1 MSLASQGRRLRSGL
15 ALAARTAGTRG
26 LTLAALA
33 LVLASPALGSPAQG
47 LPTQGL
53 PTQKVEASRCRA
65 LREQRDSL
73 ATEAMTAELTL
84 VRQVRERICG
94 PLTRQAELANA
105 NQAPPLPGAGE
116 PATDYQALLHC
127 RQQAEQVIKASHP
140 LLYRNRLGF
149 IYYTPTGAS
158 LARRAD
164 GLQGSLLA
172 EACPAWLRGEPE
184 PAGATPR

>member
-1 MSLASQGRRLRSGL
+1 MVAILGVLLAAP
-15 ALAARTAGTRG
+15 ALAD
-26 LTLAALA
+26 
-33 LVLASPALGSPAQG
+33 
-47 LPTQGL
+47 
-53 PTQKVEASRCRA
+53 EASRCRP

-73 ATEAMTAELTL
+73 ATEAMAAELTL
-84 VRQVRERICG
+84 VRQVRERICA

-127 RQQAEQVIKASHP
+127 RQQAEQVLKASHP
-140 LLYRNRLGF
+140 VLYRNRLGF
-149 IYYTPTGAS
+149 TYYTPTGAS

-164 GLQGSLLA
+164 GLERNLLA

-184 PAGATPR
+184 PAGATAR